1 MKYVSKITYS
11 YMRKIIDQVGA
22 DGVTDDEIRQI
33 FNMIDKDKSGKL
45 SLRVT
50 NHSLRMM
57 VVVFV
62 VGVVYDVV
70 DKFWQ
75 IIDMIDKEE
84 ERQAVL
90 VHVVFMLFM
99 VLTRSA
105 RSLPRSVSSRV
116 VTDLREPFKNV
127 LAEFVR

>member
-22 DGVTDDEIRQI
+22 EGVTDDEIRQI

-50 NHSLRMM
+50 NYSLLM
-57 VVVFV
+57 VVIVFV

-75 IIDMIDKEE
+75 IIDMIGKEE
-84 ERQAVL
+84 ERQAVP
-90 VHVVFMLFM
+90 VHVVFMLFMVFM

-105 RSLPRSVSSRV
+105 RSLPRSVSSGV
-116 VTDLREPFKNV
+116 VTDL
-127 LAEFVR
+127 

>member
-1 MKYVSKITYS
+1 M
-11 YMRKIIDQVGA
+11 
-22 DGVTDDEIRQI
+22 TDDEIRQI

-50 NHSLRMM
+50 NYFLWM
-57 VVVFV
+57 VVIVFV
-62 VGVVYDVV
+62 VGVVYDIV

-75 IIDMIDKEE
+75 IIDMIGKEE
-84 ERQAVL
+84 ERQAVP
-90 VHVVFMLFM
+90 VHVVFMLFMVFM

-116 VTDLREPFKNV
+116 FTDLMGCHFFENWHSLKKEIFYTV
-127 LAEFVR
+127 VSVYGLL

>member
-1 MKYVSKITYS
+1 M
-11 YMRKIIDQVGA
+11 
-22 DGVTDDEIRQI
+22 TDDEIRQI

-50 NHSLRMM
+50 NYSLRMV

-84 ERQAVL
+84 ERQALL

-116 VTDLREPFKNV
+116 FTDLMGCHYFENWYSLKKEIFYTV
-127 LAEFVR
+127 VSVYGLL

>member
-1 MKYVSKITYS
+1 MV
-11 YMRKIIDQVGA
+11 
-22 DGVTDDEIRQI
+22 
-33 FNMIDKDKSGKL
+33 
-45 SLRVT
+45 
-50 NHSLRMM
+50 

-75 IIDMIDKEE
+75 IIDMIGKEE

-90 VHVVFMLFM
+90 DHVVFMLFM

-116 VTDLREPFKNV
+116 FTDLMGCHFFENWHSLKKEIFYTV
-127 LAEFVR
+127 VSVYGLL

>member
-1 MKYVSKITYS
+1 M
-11 YMRKIIDQVGA
+11 
-22 DGVTDDEIRQI
+22 TDDEIRQI

-50 NHSLRMM
+50 NYSLLMV

-70 DKFWQ
+70 DKFWL
-75 IIDMIDKEE
+75 IIDMIGKEE

-90 VHVVFMLFM
+90 TGNKLFP
-99 VLTRSA
+99 LDGGDCFCCWC
-105 RSLPRSVSSRV
+105 SL
-116 VTDLREPFKNV
+116 
-127 LAEFVR
+127 

>member
-1 MKYVSKITYS
+1 
-11 YMRKIIDQVGA
+11 MRKIIDQVGA
-22 DGVTDDEIRQI
+22 EGVTDDEIRQI

-50 NHSLRMM
+50 NHSLWMV

-62 VGVVYDVV
+62 VAVVYNVV

-75 IIDMIDKEE
+75 IIDMIGKEE

-90 VHVVFMLFM
+90 DHVVFMLFT
-99 VLTRSA
+99 VYGVDKIRKIFTKIGKQQS
-105 RSLPRSVSSRV
+105 
-116 VTDLREPFKNV
+116 FY
-127 LAEFVR
+127 

>member
-1 MKYVSKITYS
+1 MV
-11 YMRKIIDQVGA
+11 
-22 DGVTDDEIRQI
+22 
-33 FNMIDKDKSGKL
+33 
-45 SLRVT
+45 
-50 NHSLRMM
+50 

-75 IIDMIDKEE
+75 IIDMIDEEE

-116 VTDLREPFKNV
+116 VTDLMGCHYFENWYSLKKEIFYTV
-127 LAEFVR
+127 VSVYGLL